1 MVMYLK
7 AIEISNFKSFKGQV
21 TIPLDRGFTA
31 ITGPNGSGKSNC
43 GDAIQFVL
51 GPRSNKTIRAQNSKD
66 LIFNGG
72 KNSKPARDC
81 EVTLI
86 FANPVLSSKRRR
98 LPIDSDEVRMTR
110 SIRLTKSN
118 NIVTQYLLDGEESTQ
133 KSFHRILGAANAR
146 PDGYNIVLQG
156 DVTSLAKMT
165 SKERRKVLDSVAGVT
180 SYDEEIRKAD
190 KQKANV
196 ENYIERIG
204 LLEEEQK
211 VRLKDL
217 RKEKD
222 IALKAKDLADE
233 LNQARV
239 TAYQSNYASQMA
251 EKEYQLTEQTRY
263 LEEANSLEMEVKEG
277 AKSLISLEDQIGV
290 LQKQIEDLMGGDS
303 NGLNKQIYDLH
314 LRIDGNKDKIED
326 ATTKNSEDQAELES
340 LKEQLDSS
348 VASLKEFTTS
358 LESAK
363 QDLEDSQ
370 KALKEAELEE
380 LEITKIME
388 SSNDESAELSR
399 NLSKAITQLED
410 ARTKLSESQSE
421 VDRTAAQAEV
431 ISEQLS
437 QVQESSE
444 EARLA
449 LGELEIKGE
458 ELSGKSAEKDRSSLS
473 KQLMDAQ
480 NAEQKLVEESQVIE
494 SKLRETE
501 RKLERTRAEMET
513 SSGSKGMA
521 GGAAAVIAA
530 RDRGELK
537 GIIGSIA
544 ELCAPIDDSHES
556 ALSTAIGGGMT
567 SLVVESDEV
576 AAQAIRWLAENRAG
590 RATFLPLNK
599 LTNTRA
605 AGKAVMVSKKPGVIG
620 FAHELLDYD
629 PKIDIA
635 IRFVLRNTLIV
646 DSMSTARSHMGGIRL
661 VTLRGDV
668 TEAGGAMI
676 GGSKR
681 KMSVSFG
688 GRIKG
693 ASEVEK
699 LSGEVE
705 KLRLMSD
712 TVSAALIEARRQQQ
726 VIRVSINQLS
736 DGEDAVKLQ
745 EWRAEMKQAK
755 SLYNKSL
762 GAVAEVEKKLSELET
777 LARSNLEGLDESQNQ
792 FEIMEANCTS
802 AREAVELASPSHL
815 KDRMHA
821 AQMKRLDAEG
831 LKSKAETALESGSSH
846 RDLLTQRVD
855 DNNSRIESVSS
866 SMTKRNELV
875 EELKS
880 SIDVDSIELKERQ
893 EELSEFLEENKGL
906 EDERLQLVDER
917 ASLRTSLTQ
926 KATDAQSRRRMSDE
940 VGRSLIT
947 KETAL
952 AELLNEMEVA
962 GIKPAEANITLPSV
976 GESEKKVRSLERRME
991 AYGPVNMLAI
1001 EQFEACESR
1010 LNEMKDDF
1018 KTLQKRR
1025 TSLID
1030 VTDKLEAQRKERLV
1044 SVLEKV
1050 NENFKVSYNVLS
1062 DGGRGELY
1070 LENPEEPFKGGLELW
1085 AKPKGKSSKVSRL
1098 QLSGGEQSMA
1108 ALALIFAIQDY
1119 DPSPFY
1125 YFDEVDQNLDATNAE
1140 RIAEMCR
1147 QRSKNA
1153 QFIMVTLR
1161 KVSLRLA
1168 DHHIGITHGGDGC
1181 SRRIVDFDRDRA
1193 IKLGAEA
1200 EEEAERIAKMN
1211 ALRRDEIQQVEFDM
1225 PTVPDALSP
1234 PKSLGGLLNHIIDD
1248 DQQNDEEDST
1258 MQGLGERTAELT
1270 EDIQEMKDLKE
1281 AISGEESELEA
1292 EVELPDVVD
1301 SHEEL

>member
-1 MVMYLK
+1 MGMYLK
-7 AIEISNFKSFKGQV
+7 AIEISNFKSFKGEV

-72 KNSKPARDC
+72 KNSKPARSC

-86 FANPVLSSKRRR
+86 FANPVLSSNRRR

-110 SIRLTKSN
+110 KIRLTKSN
-118 NIVTQYLLDGEESTQ
+118 NVVTQYLLDGEESSQ

-190 KQKANV
+190 KQKENV
-196 ENYIERIG
+196 EAYIERIG

-211 VRLKDL
+211 ARLKEL

-222 IALKAKDLADE
+222 IAVKAKDLADE
-233 LNQARV
+233 LNQART
-239 TAYQSNYASQMA
+239 TAYQSNYASQLA
-251 EKEYQLTEQTRY
+251 EKEYQLSEQSRY
-263 LEEANSLEMEVKEG
+263 LEEANELDAEVKEG
-277 AKSLISLEDQIGV
+277 AKSLIALEDRIGV
-290 LQKQIEDLMGGDS
+290 LQKQIEELMGGDS
-303 NGLNKQIYDLH
+303 NGLNKQIFDLH
-314 LRIDGNKDKIED
+314 LKIDGNKDKIGD
-326 ATTKNSEDQAELES
+326 ITSKISDNQAELEI
-340 LKEQLDSS
+340 LITQLDEASS
-348 VASLKEFTTS
+348 AEQEFSNSLD
-358 LESAK
+358 SAK
-363 QDLEDSQ
+363 QDLLDANE
-370 KALKEAELEE
+370 ALKEAQLEE
-380 LEITKIME
+380 QEITKIME

-399 NLSKAITQLED
+399 NLSKALKQLDD
-410 ARTKLSESQSE
+410 AKNKLAEVQSE
-421 VDRTAAQAEV
+421 VDRTAAQAEI

-437 QVQESSE
+437 QAQNESE
-444 EARLA
+444 ESRLS
-449 LGELEIKGE
+449 LGELELRGQ
-458 ELSGKSAEKDRSSLS
+458 ELSGNSPEMDRNKLS
-473 KQLMDAQ
+473 KQLIDAQ
-480 NAEQKLVEESQVIE
+480 NAEQKLVEESQIVE
-494 SKLRETE
+494 TKLRETE

-521 GGAAAVIAA
+521 GGAAAVISA

-556 ALSTAIGGGMT
+556 ALATAIGGGMT
-567 SLVVESDEV
+567 SLVVESDED

-605 AGKAVMVSKKPGVIG
+605 AGKALMVSKKPGVIG
-620 FAHELLDYD
+620 LAHELLEYD

-646 DSMSTARSHMGGIRL
+646 DSMSTARAHMGGIRL

-681 KMSVSFG
+681 KISVSFG

-699 LSGEVE
+699 LTGEVE

-726 VIRVSINQLS
+726 LIRADINQLS

-755 SLYNKSL
+755 TNHNKSL
-762 GAVAEVEKKLSELET
+762 GAVAEIEKKLSELES
-777 LARSNLEGLDESQNQ
+777 LARSNIEDLDNSQNQ
-792 FEIMEANCTS
+792 VEIMEANCES

-815 KDRMHA
+815 KDRMHS

-846 RDLLTQRVD
+846 RELLSQRVSD
-855 DNNSRIESVSS
+855 TQTRIDSLNTSIS
-866 SMTKRNELV
+866 TDKILIG
-875 EELKS
+875 ELKS
-880 SIDVDSIELKERQ
+880 AVETDSIELKEKQ
-893 EELSEFLEENKGL
+893 EELNEFLEENKGL
-906 EDERLQLVDER
+906 EDERLELVDER
-917 ASLRTSLTQ
+917 GSLRTSLTQ

-940 VGRSLIT
+940 VGRSLIS

-952 AELLNEMEVA
+952 AELLQEMKLA
-962 GIKPAEANITLPSV
+962 GIQPADSGTNLPSV

-1001 EQFEACESR
+1001 EQFESCEAR
-1010 LNEMKDDF
+1010 LNDMKEDF
-1018 KTLQKRR
+1018 KILQKRR

-1030 VTDKLEAQRKERLV
+1030 VTEKLESQRKDRLV
-1044 SVLEKV
+1044 KVLDQV
-1050 NENFKVSYNVLS
+1050 NENFKISYNVLS
-1062 DGGRGELY
+1062 DGGKGELY
-1070 LENPEEPFKGGLELW
+1070 LENPEDPFKGGLELW

-1098 QLSGGEQSMA
+1098 LLSGG
-1108 ALALIFAIQDY
+1108 
-1119 DPSPFY
+1119 
-1125 YFDEVDQNLDATNAE
+1125 
-1140 RIAEMCR
+1140 
-1147 QRSKNA
+1147 
-1153 QFIMVTLR
+1153 
-1161 KVSLRLA
+1161 
-1168 DHHIGITHGGDGC
+1168 
-1181 SRRIVDFDRDRA
+1181 
-1193 IKLGAEA
+1193 
-1200 EEEAERIAKMN
+1200 
-1211 ALRRDEIQQVEFDM
+1211 
-1225 PTVPDALSP
+1225 
-1234 PKSLGGLLNHIIDD
+1234 
-1248 DQQNDEEDST
+1248 
-1258 MQGLGERTAELT
+1258 
-1270 EDIQEMKDLKE
+1270 
-1281 AISGEESELEA
+1281 
-1292 EVELPDVVD
+1292 
-1301 SHEEL
+1301 

>member
-1 MVMYLK
+1 MYLK

-777 LARSNLEGLDESQNQ
+777 LARSNLEELDESQNQ

>member
-7 AIEISNFKSFKGQV
+7 AIEISNFKSFKGEV

-72 KNSKPARDC
+72 KNSKPARSC

-86 FANPVLSSKRRR
+86 FANPVLSTKRRR

-118 NIVTQYLLDGEESTQ
+118 NVVTQYLLDGEESTQ

-217 RKEKD
+217 RKERD
-222 IALKAKDLADE
+222 IAIKAKDLADE
-233 LNQARV
+233 LNLARI
-239 TAYQSNYASQMA
+239 TAYQSNYASHMA
-251 EKEYQLTEQTRY
+251 EKEYQLAEQTRY
-263 LEEANSLEMEVKEG
+263 LEEANSLESEVKEG
-277 AKSLISLEDQIGV
+277 AKSLIALEDQIGV
-290 LQKQIEDLMGGDS
+290 LQKQIEELMGGDS

-326 ATTKNSEDQAELES
+326 ATTSSAEDHSELES
-340 LKEQLDSS
+340 LKLQLESAVIALD
-348 VASLKEFTTS
+348 EFTTS
-358 LESAK
+358 LETAK
-363 QDLEDSQ
+363 QDLENSQ
-370 KALKEAELEE
+370 KALKEAEMEE
-380 LEITKIME
+380 IDITKIME

-399 NLSKAITQLED
+399 NLSKALQHLED
-410 ARTKLSESQSE
+410 ARGKLSDSQSE

-437 QVQESSE
+437 QVQEASE

-449 LGELEIKGE
+449 LGELELKGE
-458 ELSGKSAEKDRSSLS
+458 ELSGKSAAKDRGELS
-473 KQLMDAQ
+473 KQLMAAQ
-480 NAEQKLVEESQVIE
+480 NAEQNLVEESQVIE

-513 SSGSKGMA
+513 SSGARGMA

-530 RDRGELK
+530 RDRGELR

-544 ELCAPIDDSHES
+544 ELCAPKDDSHES

-681 KMSVSFG
+681 KISVSFG

-726 VIRVSINQLS
+726 VIRVSINELS
-736 DGEDAVKLQ
+736 EGDDAVKLQ
-745 EWRAEMKQAK
+745 EWRAELKLAK
-755 SLYNKSL
+755 TSHNKSL
-762 GAVAEVEKKLSELET
+762 GAVAEVEKKLNDLEI
-777 LARSNLEGLDESQNQ
+777 LARANLEELDKSQNQ
-792 FEIMEANCTS
+792 FEMMEANCTS

-815 KDRMHA
+815 KDRMHS

-831 LKSKAETALESGSSH
+831 LKSKAEAALESGSSH
-846 RDLLTQRVD
+846 QELLSQRVSE
-855 DNNSRIESVSS
+855 NNSRIESINASIS
-866 SMTKRNELV
+866 KRDNLV

-880 SIDVDSIELKERQ
+880 SISTDSIELEEKQ
-893 EELSEFLEENKGL
+893 AELSEFFEENKGL
-906 EDERLQLVDER
+906 EDER
-917 ASLRTSLTQ
+917 
-926 KATDAQSRRRMSDE
+926 
-940 VGRSLIT
+940 I
-947 KETAL
+947 
-952 AELLNEMEVA
+952 
-962 GIKPAEANITLPSV
+962 
-976 GESEKKVRSLERRME
+976 
-991 AYGPVNMLAI
+991 
-1001 EQFEACESR
+1001 
-1010 LNEMKDDF
+1010 
-1018 KTLQKRR
+1018 
-1025 TSLID
+1025 
-1030 VTDKLEAQRKERLV
+1030 
-1044 SVLEKV
+1044 
-1050 NENFKVSYNVLS
+1050 
-1062 DGGRGELY
+1062 
-1070 LENPEEPFKGGLELW
+1070 
-1085 AKPKGKSSKVSRL
+1085 
-1098 QLSGGEQSMA
+1098 
-1108 ALALIFAIQDY
+1108 
-1119 DPSPFY
+1119 
-1125 YFDEVDQNLDATNAE
+1125 
-1140 RIAEMCR
+1140 
-1147 QRSKNA
+1147 
-1153 QFIMVTLR
+1153 
-1161 KVSLRLA
+1161 
-1168 DHHIGITHGGDGC
+1168 
-1181 SRRIVDFDRDRA
+1181 
-1193 IKLGAEA
+1193 
-1200 EEEAERIAKMN
+1200 
-1211 ALRRDEIQQVEFDM
+1211 
-1225 PTVPDALSP
+1225 
-1234 PKSLGGLLNHIIDD
+1234 
-1248 DQQNDEEDST
+1248 
-1258 MQGLGERTAELT
+1258 
-1270 EDIQEMKDLKE
+1270 
-1281 AISGEESELEA
+1281 
-1292 EVELPDVVD
+1292 
-1301 SHEEL
+1301 

>member
-1 MVMYLK
+1 MGMYLK
-7 AIEISNFKSFKGQV
+7 EIEISNFKSFKGEV

-72 KNSKPARDC
+72 KNSKPARSC

-98 LPIDSDEVRMTR
+98 LPIDSDEVKMTR
-110 SIRLTKSN
+110 KIRLTKSN
-118 NIVTQYLLDGEESTQ
+118 NVVTQYLLDGEESSQ

-190 KQKANV
+190 KQKENV
-196 ENYIERIG
+196 EAYIERIG

-211 VRLKDL
+211 VRLKEL

-222 IALKAKDLADE
+222 IAVKAKDLADE
-233 LNQARV
+233 LNQART
-239 TAYQSNYASQMA
+239 TAYQSNYASQLA
-251 EKEYQLTEQTRY
+251 EKEYQLSEQSRY
-263 LEEANSLEMEVKEG
+263 LEEANELESEVREG
-277 AKSLISLEDQIGV
+277 AKSLLALEDRIGV
-290 LQKQIEDLMGGDS
+290 LQKQIEELMGGDS
-303 NGLNKQIYDLH
+303 NGLNTQIFDLH
-314 LRIDGNKDKIED
+314 LKIDGNKDKIGD
-326 ATTKNSEDQAELES
+326 MTSKISENQAELEN
-340 LKEQLDSS
+340 LIIQLEEASS
-348 VASLKEFTTS
+348 AEKEFSES
-358 LESAK
+358 LDSAK
-363 QDLEDSQ
+363 QDLEAAHV
-370 KALKEAELEE
+370 ALKEAQLEE
-380 LEITKIME
+380 QEITNIME

-399 NLSKAITQLED
+399 NLSKAIKQLED
-410 ARTKLSESQSE
+410 ARNKLSEVQSE
-421 VDRTAAQAEV
+421 VDRTAAQAEI

-437 QVQESSE
+437 QAQNDSE
-444 EARLA
+444 EARLT
-449 LGELEIKGE
+449 LGELELKGQ
-458 ELSGKSAEKDRSSLS
+458 ELSGNSPEKDRNKLS
-473 KQLMDAQ
+473 KQLIDAQ
-480 NAEQKLVEESQVIE
+480 NAEQKLVEESQIIE
-494 SKLRETE
+494 TKLRETE

-521 GGAAAVIAA
+521 GGAAAVISA

-556 ALSTAIGGGMT
+556 ALATAIGGAMT
-567 SLVVESDEV
+567 SLVVENDEV

-599 LTNTRA
+599 LTSTRA
-605 AGKAVMVSKKPGVIG
+605 AGKALMVSNKPGVIG

-629 PKIDIA
+629 PKIDTV

-646 DSMSTARSHMGGIRL
+646 DSMSTARAHMGGIRL

-705 KLRLMSD
+705 KFRLMSD
-712 TVSAALIEARRQQQ
+712 TVSAALVEARNQQQ
-726 VIRVSINQLS
+726 IIRVNINQLS
-736 DGEDAVKLQ
+736 DGEDAVRLQ
-745 EWRAEMKQAK
+745 EWRAELKQAK
-755 SLYNKSL
+755 TNHNKSL
-762 GAVAEVEKKLSELET
+762 GAVAEIEKKLSELES
-777 LARSNLEGLDESQNQ
+777 LARSNLEDLDSSQNQ
-792 FEIMEANCTS
+792 VEIMEAHCES

-815 KDRMHA
+815 KDRMHS

-831 LKSKAETALESGSSH
+831 LKSKAETALESGSTH
-846 RDLLTQRVD
+846 RELLSQRVSD
-855 DNNSRIESVSS
+855 TQTRIDSLDASISKDKV
-866 SMTKRNELV
+866 LI

-880 SIDVDSIELKERQ
+880 AVETDSIELKEKQ

-906 EDERLQLVDER
+906 EDERLELVDER
-917 ASLRTSLTQ
+917 GSLRTSLTQ

-952 AELLNEMEVA
+952 VELLQEMKLA
-962 GIKPAEANITLPSV
+962 GIEPAESNKTLPSV

-1001 EQFEACESR
+1001 EQFESCEAR
-1010 LNEMKDDF
+1010 LNDMKDDF
-1018 KTLQKRR
+1018 KILQKRR
-1025 TSLID
+1025 NSLID
-1030 VTDKLEAQRKERLV
+1030 VTEKLETQRKDRLV
-1044 SVLEKV
+1044 KVLEQV

-1062 DGGRGELY
+1062 DGGKGELY
-1070 LENPEEPFKGGLELW
+1070 LENPDDPFKGGLELW

-1125 YFDEVDQNLDATNAE
+1125 YFDEVDQNLDGTNAE

-1147 QRSKNA
+1147 QRSKKA

-1181 SRRIVDFDRDRA
+1181 SRRIVDFDRERA

-1200 EEEAERIAKMN
+1200 EKEAEKIASMN
-1211 ALRRDEIQQVEFDM
+1211 ALRRDEAEKVEFEM
-1225 PTVPDALSP
+1225 PEVPEPLSP
-1234 PKSLGGLLNHIIDD
+1234 PGSLGGLLNHIEKS
-1248 DQQNDEEDST
+1248 QEDSS
-1258 MQGLGERTAELT
+1258 MIGLGERTAELT
-1270 EDIQEMKDLKE
+1270 EDIEEMQDLRQAVSTEE
-1281 AISGEESELEA
+1281 ASEMLEEEVVESE
-1292 EVELPDVVD
+1292 
-1301 SHEEL
+1301 EEI